1 MKNKKGIK
9 ILSSIIVIVILMSMV
24 ITVNAM
30 SSSYIEY
37 DSTNPSHYLGAVGD
51 YEEAGY
57 YLTDYKNLPNN
68 YNAWKWYYLTKSQSF
83 DNFEL
88 FGSEYTTWY
97 DFIIKDSNV
106 VIDYFNSSHNN
117 MWYLNITNIKTSPK
131 VNLIYQGTDVLGNY
145 HSKKVIPLNNGNAYK
160 TGIFT
165 LALNYDGI
173 KEDNETGKYLIPLV
187 LVYWDNVMQTNRY
200 DFSIS
205 RYVFLS
211 VDSLKNEIG
220 IRSSYG
226 GVYVNYSDN
235 QYADTYDWFAG
246 QNVNTYVFDYTK
258 TIDFRNFMIFDENNL
273 LDNNAII
280 SKGNFT
286 ITNTGSPMYLYDK
299 YNKSLVHLMYSDK
312 ECHYF
317 GFQRFS
323 ILNLANNVNESV
335 IKYYTYKILD
345 NGQKIIYEKYLQF
358 FEDKSYSS
366 MGLIGFDTLNELE
379 HYYLLEGIYPA
390 ILKTSKN
397 YGLHNGD
404 LSYYYCI
411 AVEKSIDNLVYVQT
425 LLSDYD
431 LIYYDE
437 NLDYE
442 YIEENPI
449 SEIEKD
455 IDIERDELIYKDY
468 SFSLYGVY
476 TENGINKYYK
486 KQIPFDVIYYDRVE
500 NNTLNRYKVHYYNEN
515 QKNVNIDDVKILSRI
530 IYEYRDKRS
539 INNINSDLLLSIEM
553 GSIAL
558 YPVAVN
564 IQGYNAVGDMIYIE
578 RFELASNGL
587 PGTYEQ
593 QDNANSVNKLMLKIL
608 DLDNGN
614 KMYTFMINTYMPLN
628 TIELLFEHNTNEES
642 TIITDIVN
650 ELYIYQ
656 PNNKH
661 INQGEQW
668 YINDE
673 FNHSHFDT
681 DILRDINYNGL
692 GFLLNVIYAITGMF
706 GALLTFVLAIVLVKK
721 VV

>member
-37 DSTNPSHYLGAVGD
+37 DSTNPSHYLGAVGA

-68 YNAWKWYYLTKSQSF
+68 YNAWKWYYLTNSQSF

-88 FGSEYTTWY
+88 FVSEYTTWY

-106 VIDYFNSSHNN
+106 VIDYFNSNHNN

-131 VNLIYQGTDVLGNY
+131 VTLIYQGTDVLGNY

-173 KEDNETGKYLIPLV
+173 IEDNETGKYLIPLV

-220 IRSSYG
+220 IRSVYG

-235 QYADTYDWFAG
+235 QYADTYYWFAG

-299 YNKSLVHLMYSDK
+299 YNKKLVHLMYSDK
-312 ECHYF
+312 ECRYF

-323 ILNLANNVNESV
+323 ILNLANNVNERV

-358 FEDKSYSS
+358 MENKSYSS
-366 MGLIGFDTLNELE
+366 MGLIGLDTLNELE
-379 HYYLLEGIYPA
+379 HYYLLQGIYPA
-390 ILKTSKN
+390 ILKTSK
-397 YGLHNGD
+397 
-404 LSYYYCI
+404 I
-411 AVEKSIDNLVYVQT
+411 M
-425 LLSDYD
+425 DYIMVIC
-431 LIYYDE
+431 LI
-437 NLDYE
+437 
-442 YIEENPI
+442 
-449 SEIEKD
+449 
-455 IDIERDELIYKDY
+455 
-468 SFSLYGVY
+468 
-476 TENGINKYYK
+476 
-486 KQIPFDVIYYDRVE
+486 
-500 NNTLNRYKVHYYNEN
+500 
-515 QKNVNIDDVKILSRI
+515 I
-530 IYEYRDKRS
+530 I
-539 INNINSDLLLSIEM
+539 
-553 GSIAL
+553 
-558 YPVAVN
+558 V
-564 IQGYNAVGDMIYIE
+564 
-578 RFELASNGL
+578 
-587 PGTYEQ
+587 
-593 QDNANSVNKLMLKIL
+593 
-608 DLDNGN
+608 
-614 KMYTFMINTYMPLN
+614 
-628 TIELLFEHNTNEES
+628 
-642 TIITDIVN
+642 
-650 ELYIYQ
+650 
-656 PNNKH
+656 
-661 INQGEQW
+661 
-668 YINDE
+668 
-673 FNHSHFDT
+673 
-681 DILRDINYNGL
+681 
-692 GFLLNVIYAITGMF
+692 
-706 GALLTFVLAIVLVKK
+706 
-721 VV
+721 